1 VFISLF
7 IFLLLCCLLLTDI
20 AMVLWIT
27 MAIEAS
33 YVHRHVLLRLP
44 RHLRLQIRWPRA
56 VSFTPQGPHG
66 RVSLLWSLQW
76 CMSMLLQAPTAPS
89 QSWSPVIRTSVTRR
103 RYRQGGTRDQLAP
116 SSTTNL
122 SMKLSAYTVF
132 SPKKYNWFAS
142 KSDLGVFMQHA
153 GILFSDAV
161 RTAITIQGTVF
172 ATSITIQGIL
182 FAFFPLL
189 PIIHV

>member
-1 VFISLF
+1 MFISLF

-56 VSFTPQGPHG
+56 VSFTSQGPHG

-76 CMSMLLQAPTAPS
+76 YMSMLLQAPTAPS
-89 QSWSPVIRTSVTRR
+89 QSWSPVIGTSATRR
-103 RYRQGGTRDQLAP
+103 RCRQGGTRDQLAP

-132 SPKKYNWFAS
+132 PPQKTTIDLPQNLTSVYLCNTQEFYFRMQFAQPS
-142 KSDLGVFMQHA
+142 QFKVLCSQH
-153 GILFSDAV
+153 
-161 RTAITIQGTVF
+161 
-172 ATSITIQGIL
+172 
-182 FAFFPLL
+182 P
-189 PIIHV
+189 